1 MDSANKERLLQLTRA
16 NPGLSTR
23 EYQEICRT
31 EGFWDDEFYEKA
43 VDKAEMYDLR
53 SGFCTLKDETG
64 HRIVHSVMIPDPDTG
79 RVHRYYIHE
88 AAMDRDEYQRVI
100 EGYLA
105 RIYKACVEVVALA
118 QRCQER
124 YGVKVPIPREIR
136 SLADEYEAQVALANV
151 AEGPWEGTGS

>member
-31 EGFWDDEFYEKA
+31 EGFWDDEFAEKA
-43 VDKAEMYDLR
+43 IDRAEMYDLR
-53 SGFCTLKDETG
+53 SGFVSLKDETG
-64 HRIVHSVMIPDPDTG
+64 HRIVHSVMIPNPETG
-79 RVHRYYIHE
+79 KRDRYYIHE

-100 EGYLA
+100 EDYLA
-105 RIYKACVEVVALA
+105 RIYKACVQVVALA

-124 YGVKVPIPREIR
+124 YGIKVPIPREIR
-136 SLADEYEAQVALANV
+136 SLADEHEAQVTLANV